1 MEEVPAVTDEGFELV
16 TKANGQVV
24 KVYPDGR
31 KYLVSP
37 NDPVLSRLN
46 SEISDRLAED
56 ESLKNQQIEN
66 VEKKKSE
73 LDSNGLPAEKR
84 PL

>member
-1 MEEVPAVTDEGFELV
+1 MTEEEFELV
-16 TKANGQVV
+16 EKPNGQVV

-31 KYLVSP
+31 KYLVKP
-37 NDPVLSRLN
+37 NDPVLNRLN

-56 ESLKNQQIEN
+56 ESLRIQQIES

-84 PL
+84 PI